1 MKNIVKSIAKESR
14 MVYGY
19 NVEVRQ
25 EIGWPQGNYTEEWY
39 EFNTK
44 KEALDFARERETDK
58 DCTVHS
64 VLDYESVQRNYDPI
78 DITNEMY

>member
-1 MKNIVKSIAKESR
+1 MNKEFNYS
-14 MVYGY
+14 
-19 NVEVRQ
+19 VEVRQ
-25 EIGWPQGNYTEEWY
+25 EVDWPQGNYTEDWY

-44 KEALDFARERETDK
+44 KEALDFVRECEK
-58 DCTVHS
+58 EGATVHN